1 MNLKPLSNN
10 VLVAYIED
18 NEKTTKSGIVL
29 PENVEKK
36 ERTKG
41 TVVATGPGKM
51 NDTGTRLPM
60 SVKVGDTILFSKPW
74 SDEKKL
80 EDNGKKYYIV
90 SEEDILGIIE

>member
-1 MNLKPLSNN
+1 MKLKPLSNN
-10 VLVAYIED
+10 ILVEYIED

-41 TVVATGPGKM
+41 TVVATGPGKI
-51 NDTGTRLPM
+51 NDSGTLLPI
-60 SVKVGDTILFSKPW
+60 SVKVGDVVLFSKPW

-80 EDNGKKYYIV
+80 EEGGKKYYIV
-90 SEEDILGIIE
+90 SEEDVLGIIE

>member
-1 MNLKPLSNN
+1 MKLKPLSNN
-10 VLVAYIED
+10 ILVEYIEN

-41 TVVATGPGKM
+41 TVVATGPGKT
-51 NDTGTRLPM
+51 NDAGTLLPM

-74 SDEKKL
+74 SDEKKI
-80 EDNGKKYYIV
+80 EESGKKYYIV
-90 SEEDILGIIE
+90 SEEDVLGIIE